1 MTASTLYGLIGRAAT
16 LADRIETIAA
26 DLLGLDPE
34 ADATDAFD
42 AAAIHAELEELITA
56 EADNR
61 EALNERADA
70 WCWVI
75 SNLQARAEARKAK
88 AKQLQELAKADEH
101 QAEVLL
107 SRLVAAL
114 GKIDPDST
122 KWDFQ
127 SHALRSRK
135 STRVEI
141 DPELEPEDLPA
152 MYQRTVTTVSFN
164 KELLAQQLKAGETI
178 TGAQLVERR
187 SWRIA

>member
-1 MTASTLYGLIGRAAT
+1 MTETLYNLTSRQAR
-16 LADRIETIAA
+16 LANQIEIVAQ
-26 DLLGLDPE
+26 DLLNPE
-34 ADATDAFD
+34 AD

-61 EALNERADA
+61 DALNNKADA

-75 SNLQARAEARKAK
+75 SNLRARAEARKVK
-88 AKQLQELAKADEH
+88 ARQLQVLASADEI

-107 SRLVAAL
+107 GRLVAAL
-114 GKIDPDST
+114 GKVDPDST

-127 SHALRSRK
+127 DNGLRSRK

-141 DPELEPEDLPA
+141 DPEIEPENLPA
-152 MYQRTVTTVSFN
+152 YQRKVIEVSFD
-164 KELLAQQLKAGETI
+164 KEAMTQDLKAGKTI

-187 SWRIA
+187 TWRIA

>member
-1 MTASTLYGLIGRAAT
+1 MTAETLYRLTSRQAR
-16 LADRIETIAA
+16 LANQIETIAK
-26 DLLGLDPE
+26 DFLDPE
-34 ADATDAFD
+34 ADAAT
-42 AAAIHAELEELITA
+42 IHAELEELITD

-61 EALNERADA
+61 IELNNKADA

-88 AKQLQELAKADEH
+88 ARQLQELAKADEH
-101 QAEVLL
+101 QAEVLIG
-107 SRLVAAL
+107 RLVAAL

-127 SHALRSRK
+127 DNGLRSRK
-135 STRVEI
+135 SKRVEI
-141 DPELEPEDLPA
+141 DPEIEPENLPDA
-152 MYQRTVTTVSFN
+152 YQRKIVSVSFD
-164 KELLAQQLKAGETI
+164 KEAMAQDLKAGKTI

>member
-1 MTASTLYGLIGRAAT
+1 MTTATLFDLPGRAAR

-26 DLLGLDPE
+26 DLL
-34 ADATDAFD
+34 ADDAD
-42 AAAIHAELEELITA
+42 VEAIHAELEQLITE
-56 EADNR
+56 EAGNR
-61 EALNERADA
+61 DELNAKADA

-88 AKQLQELAKADEH
+88 AKQLQELAKADEIR
-101 QAEVLL
+101 AEVLMN
-107 SRLVAAL
+107 RLVTAL

-122 KWDFQ
+122 KWDFNVN
-127 SHALRSRK
+127 ALRSRK

-141 DPELEPEDLPA
+141 DSDIEPEDLPPI
-152 MYQRTVTTVSFN
+152 YQRTVTTITFN
-164 KELLAQQLKAGETI
+164 KELMAQQLKAGETI